1 MGKWAHSNSF
11 SPIPNEDKCYRE
23 TERERKREGAREGE
37 ALRNEKQK
45 EPTVLGRNL
54 SQEADRGPRGDAGF
68 GAGIF
73 TVNGYRVSFRKIK
86 MFWK

>member
-1 MGKWAHSNSF
+1 MKMNAT
-11 SPIPNEDKCYRE
+11 EKER
-23 TERERKREGAREGE
+23 ERERKREGGRERE

-54 SQEADRGPRGDAGF
+54 SQEADREPKGDAGF
-68 GAGIF
+68 VAGIF
-73 TVNGYRVSFRKIK
+73 TINGYRVSFRKIK

>member
-1 MGKWAHSNSF
+1 MPQRKRKKEGG
-11 SPIPNEDKCYRE
+11 R
-23 TERERKREGAREGE
+23 EREV
-37 ALRNEKQK
+37 LRNEKQK

-54 SQEADRGPRGDAGF
+54 SQETDRGPKRDAGF